1 MQQEIKKQPE
11 TNVQNT
17 LTRKKYLNFKQF
29 IDGNIFVQDSIKK
42 QTLYILF
49 LVLLSVIYINN
60 KYKTEALMVNI
71 LKNQKEVKELRDR
84 SIDYASELMS
94 LSRES
99 EVIRIIE
106 SKKLDLKELKSPP
119 EKILI
124 KKNN

>member
-1 MQQEIKKQPE
+1 MQEGINKEPE
-11 TNVQNT
+11 NGSQKT
-17 LTRKKYLNFKQF
+17 LTRKKFVNFKQF

-49 LVLLSVIYINN
+49 LVLLSVIYIHN
-60 KYKTEALMVNI
+60 KYRTEALMVNI

-99 EVIRIIE
+99 EVIRMVEI
-106 SKKLDLKELKSPP
+106 KNLNLKELKSPP
-119 EKILI
+119 EKIII
-124 KKNN
+124 KRNN